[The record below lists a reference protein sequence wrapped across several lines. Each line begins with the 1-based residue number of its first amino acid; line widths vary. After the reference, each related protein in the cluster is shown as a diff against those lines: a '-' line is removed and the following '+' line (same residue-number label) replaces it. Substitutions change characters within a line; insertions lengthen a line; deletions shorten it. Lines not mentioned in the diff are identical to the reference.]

1 MSNLSEWIKNELYP
15 NLYNHIDSLF
25 PEHNFKSFQGGWR
38 SKTYLNGENHKSRID
53 KTIIS
58 KKAPGYILEQG
69 GETLSIIDYI
79 KKRENLDFLDTLKY
93 LVRFANI
100 DLPYDF
106 EKTNTQYTFEKSKST
121 LYEVLNNYFIQ
132 ELDKERAIDG
142 KNYLLKRGYSNE
154 VIREMELG
162 FISEENTTKEYLIS
176 KGFEKSL
183 IKECLAFYNDKRVG
197 ETHSISI
204 PYRSG
209 GNIKGFKFRTIDQTN
224 KPKYL
229 NSVGLDKN
237 KGFFNLLSIKGD
249 KDLIIVEGEL
259 DALHASVLGIENV
272 VSLGGNSLSEDQI
285 KDAIKKGAKSFT
297 LCFDFEKNKIK
308 ETFKKIKNACE
319 IVLNEGIQR
328 VYIAHLPDIGSDKTD
343 PDSLIKE
350 KGIELFKDVIH
361 KRNTYGT
368 FIALELYRDFLEK
381 SNNENIIDFKER
393 DLLRENIVA
402 IRSTLSTQNRL
413 DFNNTLVKPLADFGF
428 TEDILTEL
436 EENFKQANEEA
447 KRNKDIER
455 ILRNANQ
462 ISNKADTLKFL
473 KESIKEIE
481 IHTGKSLLPEETTFN
496 AVLESISKIPPSY
509 KTGYKSLD
517 SFIGFAPSAI
527 SLIAGRPSH
536 GKTTFMF
543 NLLIQMSELYK
554 DETFYFFSYEEPTK
568 NISLKLLNKLINY
581 DLSPLY
587 KDVKNLAKPT
597 NYEFLKTYI
606 KQHRTDVKEIEEG
619 KMLLKEFIDSDRIK
633 IIDKNYSVEELSSI
647 IHYINKKERV
657 GGIIIDYIQ
666 RMRTERKTQDKRTE
680 IAHISDIMLQTAK
693 ESGLPIILGA
703 QLNRDAKNRPALENL
718 KEAGNLEED
727 ANTVISVYCKARE
740 EEENEMG
747 EKNSK
752 QRHVELEIKTLKNR
766 EGEVNASE
774 KLIWD
779 RWTGTIS
786 ENKSKSYDPFKIN

>member
-1 MSNLSEWIKNELYP
+1 MSNISDWIKNELYP
-15 NLYNHIDSLF
+15 NLFNNINTLF
-25 PEHNFKSFQGGWR
+25 PEHDFKTFSGGWR
-38 SKTYLNGENHKSRID
+38 SKTYIDGTLHKSRLD

-58 KKAPGYILEQG
+58 KKAPGYLLEQG
-69 GETLSIIDYI
+69 GDTISIIDYI
-79 KKRENLDFLDTLKY
+79 KKRENLDFIETLKY

-100 DLPYDF
+100 DFPYDF
-106 EKTNTQYTFEKSKST
+106 EKSNNNYTFEKSKST
-121 LYEVLNNYFIQ
+121 LFETLNQFFKTKLFEETTTNA
-132 ELDKERAIDG
+132 K
-142 KNYLLKRGYSNE
+142 KYLINRGYTE
-154 VIREMELG
+154 EQILEMELG
-162 FISEENTTKEYLIS
+162 YVVDKSMATTFLIE
-176 KGFEKSL
+176 KGFQPTL
-183 IKECLAFYNDKRVG
+183 IDECLSFYSDKRVG
-197 ETHSISI
+197 ESHTITI

-209 GNIKGFKFRTIDQTN
+209 GSIKGFKFRTIEQDTT
-224 KPKYL
+224 PKYL
-229 NSVGLDKN
+229 NSKGLDKN

-249 KDLIIVEGEL
+249 KDLVIVEGEL
-259 DALHASVLGIENV
+259 DALHATVMGIENV
-272 VSLGGNSLSEDQI
+272 VSVGGNYLSEEQI
-285 KDAIKKGAKSFT
+285 QDAIKKGAKSFT
-297 LCFDFEKNKIK
+297 LCFDYEKNKIND
-308 ETFKKIKNACE
+308 TFKKIKNACD
-319 IVLNEGIQR
+319 IILREGIQR
-328 VYIAHLPDIGSDKTD
+328 VYIANLPDLGYDKTD

-350 KGIELFKDVIH
+350 KGVDFFKDVLH
-361 KRNTYGT
+361 KRKTYGS
-368 FIALELYRDFLEK
+368 FIALELYREFLEK
-381 SNNENIIDFKER
+381 TNHEDIIDYKER

-402 IRSTLSTQNRL
+402 IRSTLSTQNRI
-413 DFNNTLVKPLADFGF
+413 DFNNTLVKPLKDFGF
-428 TEDILTEL
+428 EEEILLEL
-436 EENFKQANEEA
+436 EENFRIANEEA
-447 KRNKDIER
+447 KKNKEIER
-455 ILRNANQ
+455 IIRNANQ
-462 ISNKADTLKFL
+462 ISNKTEALKFL
-473 KESIKEIE
+473 KDSIKEID

-496 AVLESISKIPPSY
+496 SVLESISKIPPSY

-543 NLLIQMSELYK
+543 NLLLQMSKQYK
-554 DETFYFFSYEEPTK
+554 DESFYFFSYEEPTK
-568 NISLKLLNKLINY
+568 NIMLKLLNRLINY

-587 KDVKNLAKPT
+587 KEVKNLAKPT

-619 KMLLKEFIDSDRIK
+619 KMLLKELVDSQKIK

-657 GGIIIDYIQ
+657 GGVIIDYIQ

-703 QLNRDAKNRPALENL
+703 QLNRDAKNKPALENL

-752 QRHVELEIKTLKNR
+752 LRQVELEIKTLKNR

-786 ENKSKSYDPFKIN
+786 ENKSKTYDPFKIN